1 MRTISITEVGLRD
14 GLQNEAEFFPTA
26 HKTALANLLI
36 ASGVRHLEVSSF
48 VSPRAVPQ
56 LADAEELIEQLEKP
70 DDLVLRALVPNERGA
85 ERAAHTGVDVWVTFM
100 SASEKHSLANS
111 NVSMDAAFERIKP
124 LPAMAAQ
131 CNAKVCASLAVAF
144 DCPFEGPTPVNQVVE
159 VAKRFTAIGVN
170 SLVLG
175 DTIGTASPNRVIT
188 LVQSLQKHLPQLEIT
203 LHFHNTRG
211 LALANVMAG
220 IGCGIDRY
228 ESSVGGIGGCPFA
241 PGATGNVA
249 TEDLVHLLIQ
259 QSIDSGIDLP
269 LLIEAGQYLSAKLNR
284 QLPAHLQHAA
294 PVGEIYEFENFVRA
308 TG

>member
-1 MRTISITEVGLRD
+1 MSTISVTEVGLRD

-26 HKTALANLLI
+26 HKAELANLLI
-36 ASGVRHLEVSSF
+36 ASGVRHLEISSF

-56 LADAEELIEQLEKP
+56 LADAEALIEQLDKH
-70 DDLVLRALVPNERGA
+70 DDLELRALVPNERGA
-85 ERAAHTGVDVWVTFM
+85 ERAAHTGIDVWVTFM

-111 NVSMDAAFERIKP
+111 NVSMDDAFERIKP

-131 CNAKVCASLAVAF
+131 CNARVCASLAVAF
-144 DCPFEGPTPVNQVVE
+144 DCPFEGATPVTRVVE
-159 VAKRFTAIGVN
+159 VAKRFEALGID

-175 DTIGTASPNRVIT
+175 DTIGSASPNRVKT
-188 LVQSLQKHLPQLEIT
+188 LVESLQQHVPQLQIT

-220 IGCGIDRY
+220 IDSGVERY

-249 TEDLVHLLIQ
+249 TEDLVHLLVQ
-259 QSIDSGIDLP
+259 QGIDSGIDLQQ
-269 LLIEAGQYLSAKLNR
+269 LINAGQYLSGKLNR
-284 QLPAHLQHAA
+284 PLPAHLQHAA
-294 PVGEIYEFENFVRA
+294 PVGEVHEFKNFARA
-308 TG
+308 AG